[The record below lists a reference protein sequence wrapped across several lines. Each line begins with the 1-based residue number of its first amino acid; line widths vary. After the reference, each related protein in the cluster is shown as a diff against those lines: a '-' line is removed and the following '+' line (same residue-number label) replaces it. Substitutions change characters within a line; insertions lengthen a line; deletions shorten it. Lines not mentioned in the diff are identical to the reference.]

1 MKSLN
6 LRLLLLFAFCGVAA
20 ITVLWFPAGQDQ
32 VLALESEPK
41 VDAEAELL
49 SIGSAAP
56 ELDIEHWVQNGN
68 GFFKPVTKFEPGKV
82 YVVEFWATWCGPC
95 ISSMPHLAELQN
107 KLRGQNVQIVSVSD
121 EPLEVVT
128 EFLNRKTTNAAGEET
143 TFAEITAA
151 YCLTTDPD
159 RSTHDDY
166 MEAAKQSGIPT
177 AFIVGKDGKIE
188 WIGHPMEMDEPLA
201 QIVAD
206 SWNRNEFAELF
217 VAKQTFTQTVQRLSQ
232 LAQRGRFPEAIELI
246 DAELA
251 KKLPDE
257 IALQLSNF
265 RLQLKM
271 MGGMID
277 EDVVASFNER
287 LKNAQGDAV
296 GVARIAYSLLQASQN
311 PAAKETPGLKALMVS
326 AIESLSKEVETAE
339 AEIQPLV
346 LDTVAHLYEATGDLE
361 AAIKAQEAGI
371 ERANPAT
378 KERLTAYLEQLKET
392 KEKADAASE
401 SDKDK

>member
-6 LRLLLLFAFCGVAA
+6 LRLALLFAFCGVAA
-20 ITVLWFPAGQDQ
+20 ISVLWFPAGQDQ

-41 VDAEAELL
+41 QQAEEAELL
-49 SIGSAAP
+49 SIGSVAP
-56 ELDIEHWVQNGN
+56 ALDVEHWVQNGN
-68 GFFKPVTKFEPGKV
+68 GFFKPVTQFEPGKV

-107 KLRGQNVQIVSVSD
+107 KLRGQNVQIVSISD
-121 EPLEVVT
+121 ETLEEVT
-128 EFLNRKTTNAAGEET
+128 EFLKRKTTNKAGEEI
-143 TFAEITAA
+143 TFAEVTAP

-159 RSTHDDY
+159 RSAHEGY
-166 MEAAKQSGIPT
+166 MAAAKQSGIPT

-188 WIGHPMEMDEPLA
+188 WIGHPMEMDEPLNQVIA
-201 QIVAD
+201 G
-206 SWNRNEFAELF
+206 SWNRDEFAELF

-232 LAQRGRFPEAIELI
+232 LAQRGRFPEAIEMI
-246 DAELA
+246 DGELS
-251 KKLPDE
+251 KNLPPE
-257 IALQLSNF
+257 IAAQLSNF
-265 RLQLKM
+265 RLQIKM

-287 LKNAQGDAV
+287 LKNSQGDAV
-296 GVARIAYSLLQASQN
+296 GVARIAYSLLQAAQN
-311 PAAKETPGLKALMVS
+311 PAAKEQPGLKTLMVS
-326 AIESLSKEVETAE
+326 AIESLSKEVETAD

-346 LDTVAHLYEATGDLE
+346 LDTIAHLYESTGDLD

-378 KERLTAYLEQLKET
+378 KERLSAYLEQLKAA
-392 KEKADAASE
+392 KENAAADA
-401 SDKDK
+401 DK

>member
-6 LRLLLLFAFCGVAA
+6 LRLLLLFAFCGVSA

-41 VDAEAELL
+41 VAAEAELL

-56 ELDIEHWVQNGN
+56 ELDVEYWVQNGN

-107 KLRGQNVQIVSVSD
+107 KLRGQNVQIVSISD
-121 EPLEVVT
+121 ETLEEVT
-128 EFLNRKTTNAAGEET
+128 AFLKRKTTNAAGEET
-143 TFAEITAA
+143 TFAEITSA

-159 RSTHDDY
+159 RSTHEDY

-201 QIVAD
+201 QVVAD
-206 SWNRNEFAELF
+206 SWNRDEFAELM

-246 DAELA
+246 DGELA

-257 IALQLSNF
+257 IALQLANF

-277 EDVVASFNER
+277 EDVIASFNER
-287 LKNAQGDAV
+287 LKSAEGDAV
-296 GVARIAYSLLQASQN
+296 GVARIAYSLLQAGQN
-311 PAAKETPGLKALMVS
+311 PAAKEQPGLKTLMVA
-326 AIESLSKEVETAE
+326 AIESLSKEVETAD

-346 LDTVAHLYEATGDLE
+346 LDTVAHLYEATGDLD

-378 KERLTAYLEQLKET
+378 KERLTAYLEQLKEA

-401 SDKDK
+401 GDEAK

>member
-6 LRLLLLFAFCGVAA
+6 LRLVLLFAFCGVAV
-20 ITVLWFPAGQDQ
+20 ISVLWFPAGQDQ

-41 VDAEAELL
+41 QAEEAELL

-56 ELDIEHWVQNGN
+56 ELDVEHWVQNGN

-107 KLRGQNVQIVSVSD
+107 KLRGENVQIVSISD
-121 EPLEVVT
+121 ETLEEVT
-128 EFLNRKTTNAAGEET
+128 EFLKRKTTNAAGEET
-143 TFAEITAA
+143 TFAEITAP

-159 RSTHDDY
+159 RSAHEGY
-166 MEAAKQSGIPT
+166 MAAAKQSGIPT
-177 AFIVGKDGKIE
+177 AFIVGKDGKVE
-188 WIGHPMEMDEPLA
+188 WIGHPMEMDEPLN
-201 QIVAD
+201 QVIAD

-217 VAKQTFTQTVQRLSQ
+217 VAKQSFTQTVQRLSQ
-232 LAQRGRFPEAIELI
+232 LAQRGRFPEAIEMI
-246 DAELA
+246 DGELA
-251 KKLPDE
+251 KKLPPE
-257 IALQLSNF
+257 IAAQLSNF
-265 RLQLKM
+265 RLQIKM

-287 LKNAQGDAV
+287 LKSAQGDAV
-296 GVARIAYSLLQASQN
+296 GVARIAYSLLQAGQN
-311 PAAKETPGLKALMVS
+311 PAAKEQPGLKSLMVS
-326 AIESLSKEVETAE
+326 AIESLSKEVETAD

-346 LDTVAHLYEATGDLE
+346 LDTIAHLYESTGDLD

-378 KERLTAYLEQLKET
+378 KERLSAYLEQLKT
-392 KEKADAASE
+392 AKESAAAEAD
-401 SDKDK
+401 K